1 MPTLTGGFKSK
12 EVRVGPENNIM
23 KLNVWDTAGQERYDS
38 LTKMYFKGA

>member
-12 EVRVGPENNIM
+12 EVTVGAENQIM